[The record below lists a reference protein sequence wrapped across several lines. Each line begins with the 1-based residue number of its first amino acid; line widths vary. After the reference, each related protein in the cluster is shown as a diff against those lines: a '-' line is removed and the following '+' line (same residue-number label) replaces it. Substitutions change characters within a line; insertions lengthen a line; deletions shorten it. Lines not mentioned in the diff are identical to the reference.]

1 MSEDGARRAAE
12 QDSAEGLPLGRCF
25 RSQGRTIGE
34 GDFSALV
41 NLTWTTGELHVNRVL
56 MTSEQGTAILGRPGE
71 RVLALQA
78 VAAVGVGL
86 GWSRNLGPVLRHG
99 YGVTVVRSL
108 SFEVEAGEPLF
119 PGDTV
124 WSDSTLI
131 GTRPTEDAARRVLDV
146 EHRITNQRDEV
157 VATIVQHLLYARTT
171 VVDSPG
177 KWELP

>member
-1 MSEDGARRAAE
+1 MSEDSARRAAD
-12 QDSAEGLPLGRCF
+12 QDSAEELPLGRCF

-56 MTSEQGTAILGRPGE
+56 MTSERGTAILGRPGE

-86 GWSRNLGPVLRHG
+86 GWSRNIGPLLRHS
-99 YGVTVVRSL
+99 YGVAVVRSL
-108 SFEVEAGEPLF
+108 SFEAEAGEPLF

-124 WSDSTLI
+124 WSDSTLT

-146 EHRITNQRDEV
+146 EHRIINQQDEV
-157 VATIVQHLLYARTT
+157 VATIVQHLLYMRTS
-171 VVDSPG
+171 VDSPG
-177 KWELP
+177 KWQLP